1 MFLPPGFAGSAG
13 TGGKAGRAAE
23 VTSVR
28 AGCKAWST
36 WQALFGLRTQCRCAL
51 LRPPAVAD
59 SCPAFAGQSCQRKGF
74 PDFWGRKYRRP
85 HILAGRPFLNAR
97 RACGSGC
104 TTCLAQT
111 ACVLFGET
119 ARKGF
124 SRCCGENIN
133 RLHATE
139 QGPALRLYADGKNMV
154 SDTKEPFP
162 PCAVIFLEC
171 VP

>member
-23 VTSVR
+23 ATSVR

-74 PDFWGRKYRRP
+74 PDFWGKKYRGP
-85 HILAGRPFLNAR
+85 HMPAGRPFLNAR
-97 RACGSGC
+97 RASSAGR
-104 TTCLAQT
+104 TVCLAQMGLH
-111 ACVLFGET
+111 ALRET

-124 SRCCGENIN
+124 PDTWGENIKGL
-133 RLHATE
+133 RATE

-162 PCAVIFLEC
+162 PCAVIFPEC